1 MPKNIKKAKN
11 LKGLSIYQ
19 DKYHGTVYYDFFT
32 KNGYVIE
39 DDDVKTYTLSIAF
52 LPLAIVLF
60 YFLFQFKINVLVALA
75 IAIGFYVVAQII
87 YRFAFLYKLEC
98 IENYKSEKSG
108 NAIDN
113 LTSNYSKPRLIVLV
127 IFLIALVVVTAAY
140 ILTSDFEGATL
151 TALWIL
157 VAATFIFLLIVIY
170 ALIRKNKN

>member
-19 DKYHGTVYYDFFT
+19 DKYHGTVYYDIFT
-32 KNGYVIE
+32 KNGYLIT
-39 DDDVKTYTLSIAF
+39 DDDVKTYTFSIAF

-60 YFLFQFKINVLVALA
+60 YFMIQFKVNVMLSLVVSL
-75 IAIGFYVVAQII
+75 GFYVIAQLI

-98 IENYKSEKSG
+98 IENYKSEKNG

-113 LTSNYSKPRLIVLV
+113 LTSNYSKPRLIVLTV
-127 IFLIALVVVTAAY
+127 FLVALVGVTIAY
-140 ILTSDFEGATL
+140 ILTSNFEGATL

-157 VAATFIFLLIVIY
+157 VAATVIFLLIVIY
-170 ALIRKNKN
+170 ALIRKK